1 MQVKQP
7 HLHQIKLHALLFC
20 SPQMMHRIK
29 FQTKKTWRLKNTI
42 NNHFTATKQWVLP
55 SPKLKKTRQ
64 YYKLTEN

>member
-29 FQTKKTWRLKNTI
+29 FQTKKNMKAEK
-42 NNHFTATKQWVLP
+42 HYQQPF
-55 SPKLKKTRQ
+55 
-64 YYKLTEN
+64 YGH